1 MLFLVYGACF
11 GVELTIN
18 NIAALYYIDFF
29 GLGLKSA
36 GLVAGLFGLMNIF
49 ARTTGGIIGDK
60 FGHREAGS
68 RGAYA
73 GCSSRCSSR
82 AWRSCCSR
90 A

>member
-1 MLFLVYGACF
+1 MLFVIYGACF

-18 NIAALYYIDFF
+18 NIAALYYMDYF

-60 FGHREAGS
+60 FGHKWGLRGPGAVALHRAVHRE
-68 RGAYA
+68 R
-73 GCSSRCSSR
+73 
-82 AWRSCCSR
+82 WR
-90 A
+90 